1 MGIYHRPCDHSSSHS
16 KPNWLTFWYF
26 GSIINTYTQKGT
38 KMKEL
43 ETKAAG
49 GFAYA
54 AAQDAQRQNS
64 NNKSTYSQEQI
75 RRALTVRDLL
85 DSAFSYTNLY
95 INYRKKF
102 IAVKAE
108 GARARDAMAKEVV
121 DLFETNGYLVAQT
134 PQGMIV
140 RIVR

>member
-1 MGIYHRPCDHSSSHS
+1 
-16 KPNWLTFWYF
+16 
-26 GSIINTYTQKGT
+26 
-38 KMKEL
+38 MKEL
-43 ETKAAG
+43 DTKDAG
-49 GFAYA
+49 TYAFA
-54 AAQDAQRQNS
+54 AARDAQRQNS

-85 DSAFSYTNLY
+85 DSAFSYKSLY

-108 GARARDAMAKEVV
+108 GARAKDRMAKEVV
-121 DLFETNGYLVAQT
+121 TLFESNGYLVAAT

-140 RIVR
+140 RIAK